1 VGFIPISFT
10 VPATAQT
17 IRSNLSAV
25 VTGVAGA
32 TAEGTGRL
40 AAVTG
45 GAVPQKSPLAGVAAN
60 VAALRAQLEALLQA
74 GGRFV
79 CVHPYVH
86 PVGDR
91 RGEYSYLT
99 PSDCVAAL
107 AGKVA
112 DPEDQPSETG
122 AEDLPSETASEDGAG
137 DADAGNL
144 AAVCVLL
151 HGADHGPF
159 AELLAAF
166 NAVFPVTELQLA
178 ERRARQLITLEKDK
192 RIIATAPK
200 EPRWVASAPHRHGAL
215 CGMDLALGALVAQS
229 EAFAAENASAEAEL
243 AALMQARA
251 AHVAQ
256 LDAAWQALCSGLSG
270 DAGLGWYLSGDAAG
284 MARQLAAGGTPVSA
298 YKLCAALCWVGAAE
312 RVAVFKEVFG
322 L

>member
-1 VGFIPISFT
+1 MGFIPISFR
-10 VPATAQT
+10 VPVTAQT

-25 VTGVAGA
+25 VAGVAGA

-40 AAVTG
+40 AVVTG
-45 GAVPQKSPLAGVAAN
+45 GAVPQKSPLAGAAAN

-107 AGKVA
+107 AGKIA

-122 AEDLPSETASEDGAG
+122 GEDGV
-137 DADAGNL
+137 DAGNL

-151 HGADHGPF
+151 HAADHGPF
-159 AELLAAF
+159 AALLAAF

-215 CGMDLALGALVAQS
+215 CGMDSALGALVAQS

-243 AALMQARA
+243 AALMQARVV
-251 AHVAQ
+251 HVAQ

-298 YKLCAALCWVGAAE
+298 YKLSAALCWVGAAE

>member
-1 VGFIPISFT
+1 
-10 VPATAQT
+10 
-17 IRSNLSAV
+17 
-25 VTGVAGA
+25 
-32 TAEGTGRL
+32 
-40 AAVTG
+40 
-45 GAVPQKSPLAGVAAN
+45 VPQKSPLAGAAAN
-60 VAALRAQLEALLQA
+60 VTALRTQLEALLQA

-107 AGKVA
+107 ADKIA
-112 DPEDQPSETG
+112 DP
-122 AEDLPSETASEDGAG
+122 EDGAG

-151 HGADHGPF
+151 HAADHGPF
-159 AELLAAF
+159 AALLAAF

-215 CGMDLALGALVAQS
+215 CGMDTALGALVAQS

-243 AALMQARA
+243 SAIMQARA

-256 LDAAWQALCSGLSG
+256 LDAAWQALCSGLAG

-298 YKLCAALCWVGAAE
+298 YKLCGALCWVGAAE

>member
-1 VGFIPISFT
+1 MGFIPISFT
-10 VPATAQT
+10 VPATAAT
-17 IRSNLSAV
+17 IRSGLSAV
-25 VTGVAGA
+25 VTGVAGV

-45 GAVPQKSPLAGVAAN
+45 GAVPQKSPLAGAAAN
-60 VAALRAQLEALLQA
+60 VAALRAQLDALLQA

-107 AGKVA
+107 GDKIA
-112 DPEDQPSETG
+112 DP
-122 AEDLPSETASEDGAG
+122 EDGAG

-151 HGADHGPF
+151 HAADHGPF
-159 AELLAAF
+159 AALLAAF

-215 CGMDLALGALVAQS
+215 CGMDTALGALVAQS

-256 LDAAWQALCSGLSG
+256 LDAAWQALCSGLSGDAG

>member
-1 VGFIPISFT
+1 
-10 VPATAQT
+10 
-17 IRSNLSAV
+17 
-25 VTGVAGA
+25 
-32 TAEGTGRL
+32 
-40 AAVTG
+40 
-45 GAVPQKSPLAGVAAN
+45 VPQKSPLAGAAAN

-112 DPEDQPSETG
+112 DPEDQPSET
-122 AEDLPSETASEDGAG
+122 ASEDGAG
-137 DADAGNL
+137 DADDGNL

-151 HGADHGPF
+151 HAADHGPF
-159 AELLAAF
+159 AALLAAF

-215 CGMDLALGALVAQS
+215 CGMDSALGALVAQS

-243 AALMQARA
+243 AALMQARV

-270 DAGLGWYLSGDAAG
+270 DAGAAGLGWYLSGDAAG

-298 YKLCAALCWVGAAE
+298 YKLSAALCWVGATE